1 MFKQMRLIFININ
14 MYLHFVYAIALSVN
28 RITYANTEMLHNKNM
43 AFESYNIYQFLLNKY
58 NISKS

>member
-1 MFKQMRLIFININ
+1 MFKQMRLIVININ

-43 AFESYNIYQFLLNKY
+43 ALESYNIYQFL
-58 NISKS
+58 